1 MSLSLYTVH
10 IEEEEEE
17 EERLDGIEKKG
28 GLIRQRKDHHE
39 RVAGRW

>member
-1 MSLSLYTVH
+1 MSLSLSTVH
-10 IEEEEEE
+10 IEEEVE